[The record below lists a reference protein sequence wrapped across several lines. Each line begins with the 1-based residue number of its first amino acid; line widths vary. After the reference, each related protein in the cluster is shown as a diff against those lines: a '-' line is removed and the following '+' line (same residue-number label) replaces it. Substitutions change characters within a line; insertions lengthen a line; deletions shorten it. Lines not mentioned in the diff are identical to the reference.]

1 VGASGTRRL
10 ASVAQTVAIA
20 LLVTAVVV
28 GAAYGAQRIVL
39 RTPKK
44 GELLAARVEGA
55 LLRYRYMTSVV
66 HVAGEPVRRG
76 ECLEGWEPGKHGRP
90 AGRGA
95 RVSFSDGER
104 LILGDRRVA
113 RIVGADNP
121 TRLPPIAEI
130 QLAGC
135 PRSLTNHVY
144 ARLVGQ
150 PRTQALQT
158 RFAGHKALVMHV
170 PGRRSTFDLYVDAH
184 TLKPLGLQVKSRG
197 VTGWSVVTPQT
208 LTTAL
213 KQDFLERF
221 DG

>member
-1 VGASGTRRL
+1 VGASGTRRW

-20 LLVTAVVV
+20 LLVTAFVV
-28 GAAYGAQRIVL
+28 GAAYGAQRAVL

-44 GELLAARVEGA
+44 GELRAARLEGA

-66 HVAGEPVRRG
+66 HVAGEPVRHA
-76 ECLEGWEPGKHGRP
+76 ECLEGWEPGANGRP

-95 RVSFSDGER
+95 RVIFSDGER

-113 RIVGADNP
+113 RIEGAANP
-121 TRLPPIAEI
+121 TRLPPIAEV

-144 ARLVGQ
+144 GRLVGR
-150 PRTQALQT
+150 PRTQALPT
-158 RFAGHKALVMHV
+158 HFAGHEALQMHV

-184 TLKPLGLQVKSRG
+184 TLQPLGLQVKSRG
-197 VTGWSVVTPQT
+197 VTGWSVVRPQK

-213 KQDFLERF
+213 KHAFLERF